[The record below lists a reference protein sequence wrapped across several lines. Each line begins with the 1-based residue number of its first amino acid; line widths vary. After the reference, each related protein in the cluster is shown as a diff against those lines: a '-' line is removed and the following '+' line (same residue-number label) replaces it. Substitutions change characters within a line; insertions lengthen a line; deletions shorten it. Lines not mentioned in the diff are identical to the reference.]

1 MEGLESAGLE
11 EWSNAATKS
20 RKAGCH
26 QEPEETTE
34 SQGSVGGGGQSRRHL
49 DSGPGTPIL
58 ESWLPEV

>member
-34 SQGSVGGGGQSRRHL
+34 SQGGVRGGGQSGQHL
-49 DSGPGTPIL
+49 DSGPGTLIL